1 MIEVDLV
8 QLELEL
14 KQQARQV
21 SEVELVERRLE
32 VVEEEADWKEE
43 EGEMLLRLRS
53 KVLKEE
59 AQEAAQGVD
68 QEEQT

>member
-1 MIEVDLV
+1 LIEVDLV

-53 KVLKEE
+53 KVLKE
-59 AQEAAQGVD
+59 AAQGVD

>member
-32 VVEEEADWKEE
+32 VVEEEEADWKEE

-59 AQEAAQGVD
+59 AQGVD

>member
-59 AQEAAQGVD
+59 AQGWTRRSRHD
-68 QEEQT
+68 DLF

>member
-59 AQEAAQGVD
+59 AQGVD